1 MTVQR
6 VKEELKRFLSER
18 GIELSSDQ
26 VKLLDFYRML
36 ILDWSERINIVSKG
50 DVERLEEIHFADS
63 IAPQSLIPEGS
74 KVADWGSGGGLPGIP
89 LAIARPDIHVTLIE
103 SRHNKA
109 AFLNKASKE
118 LGLKNLA
125 LFPERGERL
134 DESFEVITVRAVG
147 RIKELLPLIASYLEA
162 KGMTLFYK
170 GTDVDSE
177 MDEAKKLSERMAL
190 SIRQEEVV
198 LPSGRTSKYIL
209 FCK

>member
-1 MTVQR
+1 M
-6 VKEELKRFLSER
+6 KEELKRFLSER

-147 RIKELLPLIASYLEA
+147 RIKELLPLIASHLEA

-177 MDEAKKLSERMAL
+177 MDKAKKLSERMAL